1 MKLRHILLL
10 LASLLIIIAC
20 QNKNKEEA
28 ISSVKEWIGKE
39 ILFPQNNIFTV
50 RGKDT
55 IDFNLNKSEYKIVS
69 YIDTAGCTSC
79 RLKLAEW
86 QRFMNE
92 VDSITTSHT
101 PFVFYLY
108 PRTPKIC

>member
-1 MKLRHILLL
+1 MKRKFFLFIFINLLF
-10 LASLLIIIAC
+10 IGC
-20 QNKNKEEA
+20 QDKNKEEA
-28 ISSVKEWIGKE
+28 INSVKEWMGKE
-39 ILFPQNNIFTV
+39 ILFPQNSIFTI

-55 IDFNLNKSEYKIVS
+55 IGFNLNKSEYKIVS

-92 VDSITTSHT
+92 VDSITSSYTT
-101 PFVFYLY
+101 FYSISI